1 MIIKPLSC
9 ASKKK
14 KKKIGIQ
21 IDTYASG
28 FIATLLTIFQ
38 YKSYSQI
45 SNFSTLEI
53 FSGKANIYIFK

>member
-1 MIIKPLSC
+1 MC
-9 ASKKK
+9 FKKK